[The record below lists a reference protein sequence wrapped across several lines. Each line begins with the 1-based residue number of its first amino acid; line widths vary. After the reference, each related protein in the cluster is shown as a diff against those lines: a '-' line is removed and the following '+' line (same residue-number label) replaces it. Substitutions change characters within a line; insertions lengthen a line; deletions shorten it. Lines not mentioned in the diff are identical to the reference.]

1 MKFIYLAL
9 FNTLFLSVIGR
20 AQFIQSEEGEYD
32 GTNISQ
38 ADLDILFVN
47 DPNLTWLN
55 FDYKDSSLILPDFK
69 KLNIL
74 AIQSEVLQS
83 LVFPD
88 TLLELGLIDFN
99 IPSLRSI
106 VEPVAPN
113 LFQLSLYASLDSF
126 PDFICTAPELT
137 LVDIKNFKDI
147 SWPDCMQERFVNGP
161 FEIST
166 CEILDGKDGPTVS
179 KIMSPDNAPDEWLES
194 SDDMSPEEL
203 EEFEKDMKKMQKSA
217 RRIGLLRR
225 SSSFLLVGIVFLI
238 WKS

>member
-9 FNTLFLSVIGR
+9 FNTFFLSVIGR
-20 AQFIQSEEGEYD
+20 AQFIESEEGQYD

-47 DPNLTWLN
+47 DPNLSWLN
-55 FDYKDSSLILPDFK
+55 FDYKDTFLLLPNFK
-69 KLNIL
+69 KLDIL
-74 AIQSEVLQS
+74 AIQSEVLQTM
-83 LVFPD
+83 VFPD

-99 IPSLRSI
+99 LPSLTNFI
-106 VEPVAPN
+106 EPVAPN
-113 LFQLSLYASLDSF
+113 LFQLSLYASLDSL
-126 PDFICTAPELT
+126 PKFICTAPELT
-137 LVDIKNFKDI
+137 LVDIKNFKVI
-147 SWPDCMQERFVNGP
+147 TWPECMEERFVNGP

-166 CEILDGKDGPTVS
+166 CEILDGKDGPIVS
-179 KIMSPDNAPDEWLES
+179 KIASPDTTDEWLEG
-194 SDDMSPEEL
+194 SDDMSPEE
-203 EEFEKDMKKMQKSA
+203 FEKEMKNMQKSA

>member
-9 FNTLFLSVIGR
+9 FNTFFLSVIGR
-20 AQFIQSEEGEYD
+20 AQFIESEEGQYD

-47 DPNLTWLN
+47 DPNLSWLN
-55 FDYKDSSLILPDFK
+55 FDYKDTFLLLPNFK
-69 KLNIL
+69 KLDIL
-74 AIQSEVLQS
+74 AIQSEVLQTM
-83 LVFPD
+83 VFPD

-99 IPSLRSI
+99 LPSLTNFI
-106 VEPVAPN
+106 EPVAPN
-113 LFQLSLYASLDSF
+113 LFQLSLYASLDSL
-126 PDFICTAPELT
+126 PKFICTAPELT
-137 LVDIKNFKDI
+137 LVDIKNFKVI
-147 SWPDCMQERFVNGP
+147 TWPECMEERFVNGP

-166 CEILDGKDGPTVS
+166 CEILDGKDGPIVS
-179 KIMSPDNAPDEWLES
+179 KIASPDNTDEWLEG
-194 SDDMSPEEL
+194 SDDMSPEE
-203 EEFEKDMKKMQKSA
+203 FEKEMKNMQKSA

>member
-9 FNTLFLSVIGR
+9 FNTFFLSVIGR
-20 AQFIQSEEGEYD
+20 AQFIESEEGQYD

-47 DPNLTWLN
+47 DPNLSWLN
-55 FDYKDSSLILPDFK
+55 FDYKDTFLLLPNFK
-69 KLNIL
+69 KLEIL
-74 AIQSEVLQS
+74 AIQSEVLQTM
-83 LVFPD
+83 VFPD

-99 IPSLRSI
+99 LPSLTNFI
-106 VEPVAPN
+106 EPVAPN
-113 LFQLSLYASLDSF
+113 LFQLSLYASLDSL
-126 PDFICTAPELT
+126 PKFICTAPELT
-137 LVDIKNFKDI
+137 LVDIKNFKVI
-147 SWPDCMQERFVNGP
+147 TWPECMEERFVNGP

-166 CEILDGKDGPTVS
+166 CEILDGKDGPIVS
-179 KIMSPDNAPDEWLES
+179 KIASPDNTDEWLEG
-194 SDDMSPEEL
+194 SDDMSPEE
-203 EEFEKDMKKMQKSA
+203 FEKEMKNMQKSA